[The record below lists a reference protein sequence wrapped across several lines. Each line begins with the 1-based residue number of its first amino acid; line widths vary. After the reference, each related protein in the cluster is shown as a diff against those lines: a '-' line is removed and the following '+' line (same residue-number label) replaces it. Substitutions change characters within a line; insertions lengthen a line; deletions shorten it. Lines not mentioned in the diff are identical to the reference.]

1 MMGYPQQKAQQKGT
15 PPKIFLWPILVLYVL
30 WRLAMGLAEDEE
42 DNIDY
47 PLVI

>member
-1 MMGYPQQKAQQKGT
+1 MDDMDDGVSPTKRD
-15 PPKIFLWPILVLYVL
+15 PPEKKFCGQFSYVL